1 MQQRGAAAGRRLLA
15 AQPAPCPSPVTLPP
29 LPRAPARS
37 YIPTAAA
44 FGGMCIGALTIIA
57 DFMGAIGSGT
67 GILLAV
73 TIIYQYFE
81 TYEKEKQQGALF

>member
-1 MQQRGAAAGRRLLA
+1 MVLWVVLIGFGFLL
-15 AQPAPCPSPVTLPP
+15 C
-29 LPRAPARS
+29 R

-44 FGGMCIGALTIIA
+44 FGGMCIGALTVVA

-73 TIIYQYFE
+73 TTIYQYFE
-81 TYEKEKQQGALF
+81 MFVKENGQDNALSVFF

>member
-1 MQQRGAAAGRRLLA
+1 MASVEGGQCMSCTKQCNSVR
-15 AQPAPCPSPVTLPP
+15 
-29 LPRAPARS
+29 

-44 FGGMCIGALTIIA
+44 FGGMCIGALTIVA

-73 TIIYQYFE
+73 SIIYQYFE
-81 TYEKEKQQGALF
+81 TYEKEKAQQGGVLF